1 MTTIYATYEG
11 SQHKKMNQGVSLGG
25 RTRFF
30 SPEEETML
38 EKHAWMYVSHNRP
51 TVIGLYHEMVDEMTR
66 WNEARSTNGEPPLR
80 VPSLKTFHHRV
91 KALPREV
98 VLLGRGLIRMRP
110 QRRNTKTR
118 WDFFGSAETEAV
130 DPADW
135 FAIRAFQGGG
145 E

>member
-1 MTTIYATYEG
+1 MTTTYATYEG
-11 SQHKKMNQGVSLGG
+11 AQYKKMNQGVPLGG

-80 VPSLKTFHHRV
+80 VPSLKTFHRRV

-98 VLLGRGLIRMRP
+98 VLVGRGLIRMRRP
-110 QRRNTKTR
+110 RRNAKTS
-118 WDFFGSAETEAV
+118 WGFSGSAETVAV
-130 DPADW
+130 DSANW
-135 FAIRAFQGGG
+135 FTGRTIRWR
-145 E
+145 